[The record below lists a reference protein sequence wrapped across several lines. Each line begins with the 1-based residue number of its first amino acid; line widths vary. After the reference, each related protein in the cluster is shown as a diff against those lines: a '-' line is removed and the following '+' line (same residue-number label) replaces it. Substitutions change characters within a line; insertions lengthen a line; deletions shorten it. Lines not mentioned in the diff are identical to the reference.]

1 MATAMMPGAIGL
13 PPRPFFWQDGAMSAI
28 RFPIAANAEAALARP
43 IGRAARAREAAL
55 IAGAE
60 VAFAS
65 DMVGPAFA
73 SREAALDAFGGRL
86 DDPRPGR
93 AVSVQPEDR
102 YCDLRE
108 LAAGPPPNPG
118 STTPTRPV
126 YRDGRR
132 WPAPRAA
139 PATIWRLSIS
149 YWRTAAAEALLEP
162 PPTEPP
168 RRGGARHPPPDAR
181 ALRERV
187 DQPLR
192 PVKPQQPLDIG
203 LFEVRPPEAP
213 HILMPD
219 E

>member
-1 MATAMMPGAIGL
+1 MATAFTLGSPGLPPGAIF
-13 PPRPFFWQDGAMSAI
+13 RQDGEMSAI
-28 RFPIAANAEAALARP
+28 RFPIAASAEAALVRP
-43 IGRAARAREAAL
+43 IGRAARARDAAQ

-60 VAFAS
+60 VIFTS
-65 DMVGPAFA
+65 EMVGPAFA
-73 SREAALDAFGGRL
+73 SREAALDAYTGRL
-86 DDPRPGR
+86 DDQRPERG
-93 AVSVQPEDR
+93 VTVQPEDR

-118 STTPTRPV
+118 STAAMRPI

-132 WPAPRAA
+132 WPTP
-139 PATIWRLSIS
+139 PPPPQSIWRLSIS

-162 PPTEPP
+162 PPPAGP
-168 RRGGARHPPPDAR
+168 SRRRLRGPPPDAE
-181 ALRERV
+181 ALRDRAA
-187 DQPLR
+187 QPLR